1 MKKSTKIWMC
11 LAGVALV
18 VLGVLCIMYPGD
30 TILTLAWALGLMLII
45 SGCSTFG
52 AWATL
57 RAINPYSG
65 LTFLTA
71 LLQVILGIVL
81 VINPAPLA
89 IALPFIF
96 AFWVL
101 YEGIGLLVDS
111 FNYKRLGWSKWWVL
125 CLISVL
131 VICAGCYGLFG
142 DPIASAKTL
151 AWLVGIGIILDGAG
165 NWIEV
170 AAVNRVEKRLH
181 KIADN
186 IKKAIEIEDVEA
198 EEVK

>member
-111 FNYKRLGWSKWWVL
+111 FNYKRLGWSKWWAL

-151 AWLVGIGIILDGAG
+151 AWLVGIGIILDGVG

>member
-151 AWLVGIGIILDGAG
+151 AWLVGIGIILDGVG

>member
-1 MKKSTKIWMC
+1 MKTSTKILMC

-30 TILTLAWALGLMLII
+30 TILTLAWALGIMLVV

-52 AWATL
+52 AWATF

-65 LTFLTA
+65 LTFLAA
-71 LLQVILGIVL
+71 LMQVILGVVLIV
-81 VINPAPLA
+81 NPAPMA

-101 YEGIGLLVDS
+101 YEGIGLFVDS

-131 VICAGCYGLFG
+131 VIVAGCYGLFC

-151 AWLVGIGIILDGAG
+151 AWLVGIGIILDGVG
-165 NWIEV
+165 NWLKV
-170 AAVNRVEKRLH
+170 AAVNRVENRLH

-186 IKKAIEIEDVEA
+186 IRQIIDVEDVE
-198 EEVK
+198 EIK

>member
-1 MKKSTKIWMC
+1 MC

-30 TILTLAWALGLMLII
+30 TILTLAWAFGLMLII

-71 LLQVILGIVL
+71 LLQVILGVVL

-151 AWLVGIGIILDGAG
+151 AWLVGIGIILDGVG